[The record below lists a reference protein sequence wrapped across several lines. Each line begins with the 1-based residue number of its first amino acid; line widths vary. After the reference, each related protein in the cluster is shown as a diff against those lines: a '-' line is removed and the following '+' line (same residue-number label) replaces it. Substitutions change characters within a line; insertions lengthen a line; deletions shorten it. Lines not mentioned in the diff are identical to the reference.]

1 MNWVD
6 VVLIIFLVISVFSG
20 IAQGLIRSLLS
31 IVGLIFGIVLA
42 SNFYQQLGGA
52 LGFISNPDVANIVAF
67 VIIQA
72 AVLIAAAIVGAL
84 LKGLLKALMLGWAD
98 RLGGAVF
105 GMFLGALSASA
116 ILAIVVQYT
125 GTNLIT
131 GSAIAAF
138 LLDKFP
144 IILGFLPSEFDTIR
158 DFFK

>member
-67 VIIQA
+67 VIILA

-116 ILAIVVQYT
+116 ILAIVVKYT